1 MLNVPLKRIT
11 TQRMQLLALFLH
23 DFRFQMFFVVVDDD
37 DDNVVKQVVHACL
50 GEILYAE
57 IS

>member
-1 MLNVPLKRIT
+1 
-11 TQRMQLLALFLH
+11 MQLLALFLH